1 MEKVSFITN
10 NHEETQRVGEL
21 LASELQGGEILSLIG
36 DLGGGKT
43 TFTQGLA
50 RGLSIKGR
58 IISPTFVIFKKFT
71 IKSKNVKW
79 LYHFD
84 LYRLSGLQELVDL
97 GFEDIISSPE
107 NITVIEWAQ
116 KASEIIPPSKNIKI
130 NFKYL
135 GKNQRQITVSS
146 SK

>member
-1 MEKVSFITN
+1 MEKVSFITTN
-10 NHEETQRVGEL
+10 TKETQRVGEL

-43 TFTQGLA
+43 TFTQGVA
-50 RGLSIKGR
+50 RGLSINDR
-58 IISPTFVIFKKFT
+58 IISPTFVIFKKFA
-71 IKSKNVKW
+71 INLKKIKW

-84 LYRLSGLQELVDL
+84 LYRLSDLQELVDL
-97 GFEDIISSPE
+97 GFEDIISAPE

-116 KASEIIPPSKNIKI
+116 KANEIIPPSKNIKI

-135 GKNQRQITVSS
+135 GKDKRQITVSS

>member
-1 MEKVSFITN
+1 MEKVSFITTN
-10 NHEETQRVGEL
+10 AEETQKVGEL
-21 LASELQGGEILSLIG
+21 LVSELQGGEILSLIG

-43 TFTQGLA
+43 TFTQGVA
-50 RGLSIKGR
+50 RGLSINDR
-58 IISPTFVIFKKFT
+58 IISPTFVIFKKFALN
-71 IKSKNVKW
+71 SKNIKW

-84 LYRLSGLQELVDL
+84 LYRLSDLQELVDL

-116 KASEIIPPSKNIKI
+116 KAKKIIPPSKNIKI

-135 GKNQRQITVSS
+135 GKDKRQITVSG